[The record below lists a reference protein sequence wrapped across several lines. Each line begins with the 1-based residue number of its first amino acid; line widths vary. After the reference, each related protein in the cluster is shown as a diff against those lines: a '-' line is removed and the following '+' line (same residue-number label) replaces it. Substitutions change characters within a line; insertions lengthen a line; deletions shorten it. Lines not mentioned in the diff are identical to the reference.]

1 MLLDLPSRQDFEALT
16 AKLDAL
22 LALAAQ
28 PIQPAADD
36 FLTIEQVAA
45 YTHFDRRT
53 VEQWRTEGRFDA
65 RGKKVYLLAYQY
77 SGRLRFKR
85 GDVEAFGLGVG
96 VLTPSLVAGE
106 RPTPTKP
113 APEATAPAPS
123 RRKRGPVASEEALK
137 VA

>member
-1 MLLDLPSRQDFEALT
+1 MALLDLLTRQDLEALT

-28 PIQPAADD
+28 PVPTAADD

-65 RGKKVYLLAYQY
+65 RGKKVYLAAYEY

-96 VLTPSLVAGE
+96 VLTPSAAVGAP
-106 RPTPTKP
+106 PTPTK
-113 APEATAPAPS
+113 EAPAAKKPARS
-123 RRKRGPVASEEALK
+123 KNLPGDPVMR

>member
-1 MLLDLPSRQDFEALT
+1 MLLDLPSRQDFEVLT

-28 PIQPAADD
+28 PVQTAADD
-36 FLTIEQVAA
+36 FLSIEQVAA
-45 YTHFDRRT
+45 YTCFDRRT
-53 VEQWRTEGRFDA
+53 VEQWVKQGRFDE
-65 RGKKVYLLAYQY
+65 RGKKVYLPAYEY

-96 VLTPSLVAGE
+96 VLTPSGAGE
-106 RPTPTKP
+106 RPTPTKE
-113 APEATAPAPS
+113 APVAKKA
-123 RRKRGPVASEEALK
+123 RKPTPVASDKALR